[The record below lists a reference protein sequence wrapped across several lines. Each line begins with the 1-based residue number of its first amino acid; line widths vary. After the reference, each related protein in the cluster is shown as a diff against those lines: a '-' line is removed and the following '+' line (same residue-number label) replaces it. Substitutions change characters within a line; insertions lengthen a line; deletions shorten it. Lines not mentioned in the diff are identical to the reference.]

1 MRLVR
6 SIRRSRNRNALAKIK
21 KNTMKFKLFE
31 EFINEASKYELK
43 VLKSSLND
51 ALALL
56 RKEDF
61 NFKQING
68 KPADNFVIVK
78 FTSADELQA
87 AKEVLDTQNNR
98 KSYLAES
105 AVKEA
110 KFKPMGLSKDETLK
124 VAKTYAEAISK
135 LDGIK
140 CTVNMKS
147 LEEDSFDL
155 DLPGDE
161 YAGGSYSI
169 DSEGNVY
176 NDGMGVGMKTPPI
189 YGKYNDSVSTI
200 IKNIEKIK

>member
-1 MRLVR
+1 MGEPEAPMMEAEISAEEKLAGKIAKAFKDIANKDASDQHNLKQAR
-6 SIRRSRNRNALAKIK
+6 IALNKGNMDAAEKIAKPY
-21 KNTMKFKLFE
+21 LS
-31 EFINEASKYELK
+31 EASKYELK

-87 AKEVLDTQNNR
+87 AKEFLDTQNNR

-110 KFKPMGLSKDETLK
+110 KAKPMGLSKDETLK
-124 VAKTYAEAISK
+124 VAKPYLS
-135 LDGIK
+135 
-140 CTVNMKS
+140 
-147 LEEDSFDL
+147 
-155 DLPGDE
+155 
-161 YAGGSYSI
+161 
-169 DSEGNVY
+169 
-176 NDGMGVGMKTPPI
+176 
-189 YGKYNDSVSTI
+189 
-200 IKNIEKIK
+200 EKILKQLKSK

>member
-1 MRLVR
+1 
-6 SIRRSRNRNALAKIK
+6 
-21 KNTMKFKLFE
+21 
-31 EFINEASKYELK
+31 

>member
-1 MRLVR
+1 MSEQIL
-6 SIRRSRNRNALAKIK
+6 STKP
-21 KNTMKFKLFE
+21 
-31 EFINEASKYELK
+31 
-43 VLKSSLND
+43 SL
-51 ALALL
+51 
-56 RKEDF
+56 
-61 NFKQING
+61 
-68 KPADNFVIVK
+68 
-78 FTSADELQA
+78 
-87 AKEVLDTQNNR
+87 
-98 KSYLAES
+98 Y
-105 AVKEA
+105 EA

-140 CTVNMKS
+140 CTVNMKT

-161 YAGGSYSI
+161 FAGGSYSI

-200 IKNIEKIK
+200 MKNIEKIK